1 MIPKRRATAFA
12 PASIGNVA
20 VGFDLLG
27 LAIEGVGDRVTVERR
42 DEAGVVVDAVEG
54 DRIGAD
60 AGSLSRDPVR
70 NTASIAAAALWREH
84 GGGGGLRLRL
94 FKGTPLASGMGSS
107 AASAVAGAVAANALL
122 EAPLELDAL
131 LPYALAGEEFA
142 SEARHAD
149 NVAPSLLGGL
159 TLSPIDRLP
168 ATIRL
173 PALPGVVSVL
183 VHPHLRVETKAAR
196 RVLAGQVALATVT
209 RQQGHLA
216 AFISACYAGDAAL
229 LGECLRD
236 VMIEPQRAAAVA
248 GFADVQ
254 AAALQA
260 GAYGCSLSGSGPSLF
275 ALADRKAGPA
285 VRDAMRAAFERHG
298 LASDA
303 WVSAMGAPGACVES
317 AE

>member
-1 MIPKRRATAFA
+1 MSDARSATAFA

-42 DEAGVVVDAVEG
+42 DEPGVVIDAIDG
-54 DRIGAD
+54 DRIGVD
-60 AGSLSRDPVR
+60 AATLSRDPEC
-70 NTASIAAAALWREH
+70 NTASIAVAALWREH
-84 GGGGGLRLRL
+84 GDAGGLRVRL
-94 FKGTPLASGMGSS
+94 IKGTPLGSGMGSS

-122 EAPLELDAL
+122 GAPLDADAL

-142 SEARHAD
+142 SKAIHAD

-159 TLSPIDRLP
+159 TLSPVDRLP
-168 ATIRL
+168 RTIRL
-173 PALPGVVSVL
+173 PVLPDVVSVL
-183 VHPHLRVETKAAR
+183 VHPHLQVETAAAR
-196 RVLAGQVALATVT
+196 RVLASAVDLRTVT
-209 RQQGHLA
+209 LQQGHLA
-216 AFISACYAGDAAL
+216 TFISACYAGDAAL

-236 VMIEPQRAAAVA
+236 VMIEPQRLAAVR

-254 AAALQA
+254 RAAMEA

-275 ALADRKAGPA
+275 ALAA
-285 VRDAMRAAFERHG
+285 RDVGDTVRAAMCAAFDRHG

-303 WVSAMGAPGACVES
+303 WISAMGAPGARVES
-317 AE
+317 RA